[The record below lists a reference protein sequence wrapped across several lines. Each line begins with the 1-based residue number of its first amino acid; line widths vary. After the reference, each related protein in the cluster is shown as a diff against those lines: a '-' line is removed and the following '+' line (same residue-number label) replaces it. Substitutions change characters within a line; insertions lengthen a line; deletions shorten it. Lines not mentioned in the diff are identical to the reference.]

1 MDVVKINTG
10 EIGPADFGL
19 NESEKAFLLKVGY
32 EDIKKHLLRCGHF
45 PNFPNSSIKG
55 AMHSDRDTYSHPNA
69 HPPWLVDAIRDA
81 KIVDAQSAVS
91 NGEEETPAKTTRGIR
106 MLFGGHLV
114 ELSKLMRVREY
125 VGSAS
130 GQLYATLSTS
140 LGLSGVAILLF
151 AVLLMKLLFKASRG
165 SGGGNG
171 SRHSR
176 GPSRRGGRVDSRCGD
191 RGGTNRRQP
200 GLSPLSPR
208 LVSPQR
214 RQRTESTVNNT
225 VDNASIGD
233 LNESNER
240 RRSPKRQRQRTLQ
253 RNQQRPPPLLPPLPP
268 SLLKATTDTAFARRS
283 PRIRRRTS
291 TQ

>member
-1 MDVVKINTG
+1 MNPDEKHLDVVKINTG

-32 EDIKKHLLRCGHF
+32 EDIKKHLLRCGHH
-45 PNFPNSSIKG
+45 PNSSIKG
-55 AMHSDRDTYSHPNA
+55 AVHGDRDTYSHTIA

-81 KIVDAQSAVS
+81 NIVDAQSAVL
-91 NGEEETPAKTTRGIR
+91 NGEEETPATTTRGIR

-125 VGSAS
+125 VGSAL
-130 GQLYATLSTS
+130 GQLYAVLSAS
-140 LGLSGVAILLF
+140 LGLFGVALLLF

-171 SRHSR
+171 SRRSR
-176 GPSRRGGRVDSRCGD
+176 GPSRCGGRVDSRCGD

-200 GLSPLSPR
+200 GLSPR
-208 LVSPQR
+208 RVSPQS
-214 RQRTESTVNNT
+214 RQRTDSTVNKT
-225 VDNASIGD
+225 VED
-233 LNESNER
+233 LNER
-240 RRSPKRQRQRTLQ
+240 RRSPKRHRQRTLQ
-253 RNQQRPPPLLPPLPP
+253 RTPDGTQQRPPPLPPLPP

-283 PRIRRRTS
+283 PRIHRRTS